1 MAKRLNWASRL
12 VLVLASFSGISGL
25 PAAGEETTFANPI
38 YAGQDPYV
46 LWHEGA
52 YYMAASAPGDRA
64 IYVYKSDR
72 LTDPGVFRVAY
83 QPEDGPYGH
92 QLWAPEIHHI
102 DGEWYIY
109 TCADNGDN
117 ANHRLVVLQAETDDP
132 QGPYRM
138 AAVLKTPSWAIDE
151 TVFRGDDGGLYCLYS
166 GWPVHTKPDSTQHIF
181 ISRMK
186 SPTEL
191 EGEPTDISGKMLPWE
206 TSGRPDGLNEGPQVL
221 RHDGRLFAFYA
232 CSGSWTADYCLG
244 LLEHTGGDL
253 LDAKNWKKHPEP
265 ALRRSGNVYG
275 PGHGC
280 VTKSPDGTEDWLVY
294 HSSIDQ
300 GGSWNRSISIK
311 PFRWKPDGTPDF
323 GTPPAWGA
331 TLEAPSG
338 EPELKRAVA
347 VTETFENEDRWQ
359 PYGFFRDR
367 TIAVDKGELVVRGT
381 RDARY
386 EDKVL
391 LRGNEYLSCDV
402 AVDIRRL
409 AGDGAAGILFRATDC
424 AIGENRFK
432 GYVVRLGADGILT
445 LGKSDGEKFTAI
457 ATKSIEPLT
466 DATQRLRV
474 VARGAQIRVYI
485 DNAAKPA
492 LEATDSD
499 YSRGRV
505 GVQAAK
511 VDAAFD
517 NFAVNLLPRGMVE
530 TF

>member
-1 MAKRLNWASRL
+1 M
-12 VLVLASFSGISGL
+12 LVLAALGGVAEL
-25 PAAGEETTFANPI
+25 PAAAEQATFANPI
-38 YAGQDPYV
+38 YSGQDPYV
-46 LWHEGA
+46 LRHEGA

-83 QPEDGPYGH
+83 QPEDGPHGH

-102 DGEWYIY
+102 DGRWYIY

-117 ANHRLVVLQAETDDP
+117 ANHHLVVLEAETDDP

-151 TVFRGDDGGLYCLYS
+151 TIFRGEDGGLYCLYS
-166 GWPVHTKPDSTQHIF
+166 GWPVGTKPDSTQHIF

-191 EGEPTDISGKMLPWE
+191 VGPSTDISGKMLPWE

-221 RHDGRLFAFYA
+221 RRDGRLFVFYA

-253 LDAKNWKKHPEP
+253 LDAANWKKHPEP
-265 ALRRSGNVYG
+265 LLRRSGNIYG

-294 HSSIDQ
+294 HSSIDK

-311 PFRWKPDGTPDF
+311 PFTWKKDGAPDF
-323 GTPPAWGA
+323 GTPPAWGES
-331 TLEAPSG
+331 LEAPSG
-338 EPELKRAVA
+338 EPALEKGEEYSDA
-347 VTETFENEDRWQ
+347 FESEDRWQ

-367 TIAVDKGELVVRGT
+367 TIAAEKGELVVRGT

-386 EDKVL
+386 EDKAL
-391 LRGNEYLSCDV
+391 LRGSEYSDCEITVDV
-402 AVDIRRL
+402 RKL
-409 AGDGAAGILFRATDC
+409 AGDGAAGILFRAIDC
-424 AIGENRFK
+424 AIGENRYK
-432 GYVVRLGADGILT
+432 GYAVRLGADGVLT
-445 LGKSDGEKFTAI
+445 LGKSNGAKFMPI
-457 ATKSIEPLT
+457 ATKQLAPLT
-466 DATQRLRV
+466 ESPQRLRV
-474 VARGAQIRVYI
+474 VARGPNLRVFI
-485 DNAAKPA
+485 GDAMTPA
-492 LEATDSD
+492 IEAIDSD
-499 YSRGRV
+499 YASGRV
-505 GVQAAK
+505 GLQAARL
-511 VDAAFD
+511 DAAFD
-517 NFAVNLLPRGMVE
+517 DFTVKPL
-530 TF
+530 